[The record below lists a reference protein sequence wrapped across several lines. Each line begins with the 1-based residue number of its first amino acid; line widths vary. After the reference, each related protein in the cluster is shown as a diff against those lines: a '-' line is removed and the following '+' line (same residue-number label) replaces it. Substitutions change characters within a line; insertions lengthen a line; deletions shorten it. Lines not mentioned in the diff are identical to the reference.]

1 MSLSTAGTLKYK
13 VRRTV
18 ALILIYEIKGL
29 YYMTIIR
36 AVTLRNIMIIL
47 CILMLL
53 PLGQK
58 ALGIKN
64 KLQDVQEA
72 GKLYAAGE
80 LIAAE
85 NRYRLAAA
93 NHAISYK
100 EEEINARLAE
110 LAPITSIRSSLSRLS
125 LTLEDQLTVMDFSG
139 MMESYASLL
148 SLKSKYMTPGGPYEA
163 YYRRLSADSGLSD
176 KMTAGFRQFKDE
188 YLAGLAA
195 DSSKGADSGTGSDST
210 DSLKWSLLQIPAD
223 YYGGTAA
230 KDKMLAASFKAHDT
244 ARLKA
249 LAAAGSFG
257 PMLESALS
265 MEEAYKN
272 HSYTAPWLSKQV
284 KESASL
290 ILNKDLD
297 GSNITAFAGHAVAYR
312 SYAASAG
319 ITSSKVLKLIDNSIA
334 RLLREGTRHVRGGR
348 YADAIRLY
356 AELAPVQDT
365 SKETAAATL
374 AWNTA
379 EPVRLLP
386 GGEVQG
392 SYSLTASVTDKYG
405 AKVAVAGI
413 DAGGKL
419 VYAEMSGDGT
429 VSTRTGEVIPGSGM
443 LSTLS
448 FDEPLSAYS
457 EAPVVVANG
466 GEADGRSNFT
476 GYTIRPEGISL
487 LFSFTGSSYE
497 LMAEDGSIRVMNT
510 DVADGVEG
518 RTAIFRQVNGAYEF
532 SELYQE
538 FTYTP
543 IDATQLELFP
553 YEKVTLSC
561 DISIDAAGRAVAHS
575 NGRYLLLQGEISQIT
590 GLATVNG
597 QFENGY
603 GTVEKELGEE
613 SVPVF
618 VVDSMGSL
626 SLTPP

>member
-1 MSLSTAGTLKYK
+1 
-13 VRRTV
+13 
-18 ALILIYEIKGL
+18 
-29 YYMTIIR
+29 MTIVR
-36 AVTLRNIMIIL
+36 AITLRNIMIIL

-64 KLQDVQEA
+64 KLKDVQEA
-72 GKLYAAGE
+72 GELYAAGK

-85 NRYRLAAA
+85 NKYRLAAA
-93 NHAISYK
+93 NHSILYK
-100 EEEINARLAE
+100 EEEISAKLAE

-125 LTLEDQLTVMDFSG
+125 LTLADQLTVKDFAG

-163 YYRRLSADSGLSD
+163 YYRQLSADSGVSD

-188 YLAGLAA
+188 FLAGLAA
-195 DSSKGADSGTGSDST
+195 GSSKGTESGTDSNST

-223 YYGGTAA
+223 YYGGATA
-230 KDKMLAASFKAHDT
+230 KDKLLAASFKAHDT

-272 HSYTAPWLSKQV
+272 HSYTAPWLNKQV
-284 KESASL
+284 QESASL

-297 GSNITAFAGHAVAYR
+297 GGHTAAFAGHAVRYR

-319 ITSSKVLKLIDNSIA
+319 ITSSKVLKLIDSSIA

-348 YADAIRLY
+348 YAEALKLY
-356 AELAPVQDT
+356 AELAAVQDT
-365 SKETAAATL
+365 SAETAAATL

-392 SYSLTASVTDKYG
+392 SYTLTASVTGRYG

-413 DAGGKL
+413 DSGGKL

-429 VSTRTGEVIPGSGM
+429 VSTRTGEVVPEAAGM
-443 LSTLS
+443 SSLA
-448 FDEPLSAYS
+448 FDEALSAYS
-457 EAPVVVANG
+457 EVPVVVANS
-466 GEADGRSNFT
+466 GETEGRSTFT
-476 GYTIRPEGISL
+476 GYAIRPEGISM

-510 DVADGVEG
+510 NLADGVAD

-553 YEKVTLSC
+553 YEKVMLSC
-561 DISIDAAGRAVAHS
+561 EIIIDSAGRTVARA
-575 NGRYLLLQGEISQIT
+575 NGRELLLQGEVPLFT
-590 GLATVNG
+590 GPAAVSG
-597 QFENGY
+597 QFDNGY
-603 GTVEKELGEE
+603 GEVETELGVQT
-613 SVPVF
+613 VPVF
-618 VVDSMGSL
+618 VVDSAQSL

>member
-1 MSLSTAGTLKYK
+1 
-13 VRRTV
+13 
-18 ALILIYEIKGL
+18 
-29 YYMTIIR
+29 MTIIR

-64 KLQDVQEA
+64 KLKDVQEG

-85 NRYRLAAA
+85 NRYRQAAA

-125 LTLEDQLTVMDFSG
+125 LTLADQLTVKDFSG

-163 YYRRLSADSGLSD
+163 YYRQLSADSGVSD
-176 KMTAGFRQFKDE
+176 KMTAGFRLFKDE

-195 DSSKGADSGTGSDST
+195 GSSKSADSGTGSDST

-230 KDKMLAASFKAHDT
+230 KDKLLAASFKAHDT

-334 RLLREGTRHVRGGR
+334 RLLREGTRHVRGGQ

-365 SKETAAATL
+365 SGETAAATL
-374 AWNTA
+374 AWNLA
-379 EPVRLLP
+379 EPLRLLP

-405 AKVAVAGI
+405 AKVAVAGV
-413 DAGGKL
+413 DAGSKL

-443 LSTLS
+443 LSALS
-448 FDEPLSAYS
+448 FDEALSAYS
-457 EAPVVVANG
+457 EVPVVVANG
-466 GEADGRSNFT
+466 GEADGRSTFT
-476 GYTIRPEGISL
+476 GYAIRPEGISL

-497 LMAEDGSIRVMNT
+497 LMAEDGFIRVMNT
-510 DVADGVEG
+510 DLADGVES

-553 YEKVTLSC
+553 YEKVILSC
-561 DISIDAAGRAVAHS
+561 DISIDAAGRAVARS
-575 NGRYLLLQGEISQIT
+575 NGRYLLLQGAINQIT
-590 GLATVNG
+590 GLTAVSG

-603 GTVEKELGEE
+603 GTVETELGEE

>member
-1 MSLSTAGTLKYK
+1 
-13 VRRTV
+13 
-18 ALILIYEIKGL
+18 
-29 YYMTIIR
+29 MTIIR

-64 KLQDVQEA
+64 KLKDVQEG

-125 LTLEDQLTVMDFSG
+125 LTLEDQLTVKDFSG

-163 YYRRLSADSGLSD
+163 YYRQLSADSGVSD
-176 KMTAGFRQFKDE
+176 KMTAGFRLFKEE

-195 DSSKGADSGTGSDST
+195 GSSKSADSGTGSDST

-230 KDKMLAASFKAHDT
+230 KDKLLAASFKAHDT

-374 AWNTA
+374 AWNLA
-379 EPVRLLP
+379 EPLRLLP

-405 AKVAVAGI
+405 AKVAVAGV

-443 LSTLS
+443 LSALS
-448 FDEPLSAYS
+448 FDEALSAYS
-457 EAPVVVANG
+457 EVPVVVANG
-466 GEADGRSNFT
+466 GEADGRSTFT
-476 GYTIRPEGISL
+476 GYAIRPEGIAL

-510 DVADGVEG
+510 DLANGFEG

-538 FTYTP
+538 SATTYTP
-543 IDATQLELFP
+543 IDAAQLELHLN
-553 YEKVTLSC
+553 EKVMFSC
-561 DISIDAAGRAVAHS
+561 EIIIDSAGRTVALA
-575 NGRYLLLQGEISQIT
+575 NGRYLLIQGEVPQFT
-590 GLATVNG
+590 GSAVVSG
-597 QFENGY
+597 QFENDY
-603 GTVEKELGEE
+603 GTAETDLGE
-613 SVPVF
+613 SYVPVF
-618 VVDSMGSL
+618 IVDSVDSL
-626 SLTPP
+626 SLIP

>member
-1 MSLSTAGTLKYK
+1 
-13 VRRTV
+13 
-18 ALILIYEIKGL
+18 
-29 YYMTIIR
+29 MTIIR
-36 AVTLRNIMIIL
+36 AITLRNIMIIL

-72 GKLYAAGE
+72 GELYAAGE

-85 NRYRLAAA
+85 NRYRQAAA

-100 EEEINARLAE
+100 EEEINERLAE

-125 LTLEDQLTVMDFSG
+125 LTLADQLTVKDFAG
-139 MMESYASLL
+139 MMESYAALL
-148 SLKSKYMTPGGPYEA
+148 SLKSKYMTPGSPYEA
-163 YYRRLSADSGLSD
+163 YYRQLSADSGLSD
-176 KMTAGFRQFKDE
+176 KMTAGFRQFKEE

-195 DSSKGADSGTGSDST
+195 GSKGADSGTDSGST
-210 DSLKWSLLQIPAD
+210 DNLKWSLLQIPAD

-230 KDKMLAASFKAHDT
+230 KDKLLAASFKAHDT

-284 KESASL
+284 QESASL

-297 GSNITAFAGHAVAYR
+297 GDLTAAFAGHAARYR

-334 RLLREGTRHVRGGR
+334 RLLREGARHVRGGR

-374 AWNTA
+374 AWNMA
-379 EPVRLLP
+379 EPLRLLP
-386 GGEVQG
+386 GGEVPG

-405 AKVAVAGI
+405 AKVAVAGV

-429 VSTRTGEVIPGSGM
+429 VSTRNGEVIPGSGM
-443 LSTLS
+443 LSALS
-448 FDEPLSAYS
+448 FDEALSAYS
-457 EAPVVVANG
+457 EVPVVVANS
-466 GEADGRSNFT
+466 GETDGRSIFT

-510 DVADGVEG
+510 DLADGAAG

-538 FTYTP
+538 SAATYTP
-543 IDATQLELFP
+543 IDAAQLELHLN
-553 YEKVTLSC
+553 EKVMFSC
-561 DISIDAAGRAVAHS
+561 EIIIDSAGRTVARA
-575 NGRYLLLQGEISQIT
+575 NGRDLLLQGEVPLFT
-590 GLATVNG
+590 GPAAVSG
-597 QFENGY
+597 QFGNEFGE
-603 GTVEKELGEE
+603 VETELGVQ

-618 VVDSMGSL
+618 MVDSAQSL
-626 SLTPP
+626 SLMAP

>member
-125 LTLEDQLTVMDFSG
+125 LTLEDQLTVKDFSG

-223 YYGGTAA
+223 YYGEPPPRIRCW
-230 KDKMLAASFKAHDT
+230 LRASRPMIPRDS
-244 ARLKA
+244 RLW
-249 LAAAGSFG
+249 
-257 PMLESALS
+257 PQP
-265 MEEAYKN
+265 EA
-272 HSYTAPWLSKQV
+272 SGLCWRAP
-284 KESASL
+284 SL
-290 ILNKDLD
+290 WK
-297 GSNITAFAGHAVAYR
+297 
-312 SYAASAG
+312 
-319 ITSSKVLKLIDNSIA
+319 KLIRI
-334 RLLREGTRHVRGGR
+334 
-348 YADAIRLY
+348 I
-356 AELAPVQDT
+356 
-365 SKETAAATL
+365 
-374 AWNTA
+374 
-379 EPVRLLP
+379 
-386 GGEVQG
+386 
-392 SYSLTASVTDKYG
+392 
-405 AKVAVAGI
+405 
-413 DAGGKL
+413 
-419 VYAEMSGDGT
+419 
-429 VSTRTGEVIPGSGM
+429 VIP
-443 LSTLS
+443 
-448 FDEPLSAYS
+448 
-457 EAPVVVANG
+457 
-466 GEADGRSNFT
+466 
-476 GYTIRPEGISL
+476 RP
-487 LFSFTGSSYE
+487 
-497 LMAEDGSIRVMNT
+497 
-510 DVADGVEG
+510 
-518 RTAIFRQVNGAYEF
+518 
-532 SELYQE
+532 
-538 FTYTP
+538 
-543 IDATQLELFP
+543 
-553 YEKVTLSC
+553 
-561 DISIDAAGRAVAHS
+561 
-575 NGRYLLLQGEISQIT
+575 
-590 GLATVNG
+590 GLASR
-597 QFENGY
+597 
-603 GTVEKELGEE
+603 LRRALR
-613 SVPVF
+613 S
-618 VVDSMGSL
+618 S
-626 SLTPP
+626 

>member
-1 MSLSTAGTLKYK
+1 
-13 VRRTV
+13 
-18 ALILIYEIKGL
+18 
-29 YYMTIIR
+29 MTIKQAI
-36 AVTLRNIMIIL
+36 TLRNIMIIL
-47 CILMLL
+47 CILMLI

-64 KLQDVQEA
+64 KIQDVREA
-72 GKLYAAGE
+72 GELYAAGK

-85 NRYRLAAA
+85 NRYRLASA
-93 NHAISYK
+93 NHAIRYQ
-100 EEEINARLAE
+100 EEVISARLTE
-110 LAPITSIRSSLSRLS
+110 LAPITGIRSSLSRLS
-125 LTLEDQLTVMDFSG
+125 LTLEDQLTVKDFAG
-139 MMESYASLL
+139 IMESYASLL
-148 SLKSKYMTPGGPYEA
+148 SLKSKYMNPGGPYEA
-163 YYRRLSADSGLSD
+163 YYRQLSADSGLSD

-195 DSSKGADSGTGSDST
+195 GSKGADSGADSGST
-210 DSLKWSLLQIPAD
+210 DNLKWSLLQIPAD

-230 KDKMLAASFKAHDT
+230 KDKLLAARFKAYDT
-244 ARLKA
+244 ARLQA

-257 PMLESALS
+257 PMLDSALS
-265 MEEAYKN
+265 MEEAYKS
-272 HSYTAPWLSKQV
+272 HSYTAPWLGKQV
-284 KESASL
+284 QKSAAL

-297 GSNITAFAGHAVAYR
+297 GDHTAAFAGHAARYR

-319 ITSSKVLKLIDNSIA
+319 ITSSKVLKQIDSSIA

-356 AELAPVQDT
+356 SELAPVQDT
-365 SKETAAATL
+365 SGETATATL
-374 AWNTA
+374 AWNLA
-379 EPVRLLP
+379 EPLRLLP

-405 AKVAVAGI
+405 AKVAVAGV

-429 VSTRTGEVIPGSGM
+429 VSTRSGDVIPEAAA
-443 LSTLS
+443 LSALS
-448 FDEPLSAYS
+448 FDEPLAAYS
-457 EAPVVVANG
+457 EVPVVVANG
-466 GEADGRSNFT
+466 IATDGRSIFT
-476 GYTIRPEGISL
+476 GYAIRPEGISR

-510 DVADGVEG
+510 DLANGAADQ
-518 RTAIFRQVNGAYEF
+518 TAIFRQVNGAYEF

-553 YEKVTLSC
+553 YEKVMLSC
-561 DISIDAAGRAVAHS
+561 EISIDASGRAVARA
-575 NGRYLLLQGEISQIT
+575 NGRDLLLQGEVPLFT
-590 GLATVNG
+590 GPATVSG
-597 QFENGY
+597 QFGNEFGE
-603 GTVEKELGEE
+603 VETELGVQ

-618 VVDSMGSL
+618 VVDSAQSL
-626 SLTPP
+626 SLMAP

>member
-1 MSLSTAGTLKYK
+1 
-13 VRRTV
+13 
-18 ALILIYEIKGL
+18 
-29 YYMTIIR
+29 MTIIR

-85 NRYRLAAA
+85 NRYRQAAA

-125 LTLEDQLTVMDFSG
+125 LTLEDQLTVKDFAG

-297 GSNITAFAGHAVAYR
+297 GSNNTAFAGHAVAYR

-334 RLLREGTRHVRGGR
+334 RLLREGTRHVRGGQ

-405 AKVAVAGI
+405 AKVAVAGV

-443 LSTLS
+443 LSALS
-448 FDEPLSAYS
+448 FDEALSAYS
-457 EAPVVVANG
+457 EVPVVAANG
-466 GEADGRSNFT
+466 GEADGRSTFT
-476 GYTIRPEGISL
+476 GYAIRPEGISL

-510 DVADGVEG
+510 DLANGVEG
-518 RTAIFRQVNGAYEF
+518 RIAIFRQVNGAYEF

-561 DISIDAAGRAVAHS
+561 DISIDAAGRAVARS
-575 NGRYLLLQGEISQIT
+575 NGRYVLLQGEISQIT
-590 GLATVNG
+590 GLTAVSG

-603 GTVEKELGEE
+603 GTVETELGEE

-618 VVDSMGSL
+618 VVDSLGSL